1 MRASVRLRSQHL
13 VAPQLGSQSRAE
25 LEDNSLALSDPP
37 TVFACECCCQT
48 KVAMHGQSQN
58 EILNCVLQCS
68 QCFLYH
74 RQKVELHNVSWFMLY
89 CFTW

>member
-37 TVFACECCCQT
+37 TVLRVSAA
-48 KVAMHGQSQN
+48 V
-58 EILNCVLQCS
+58 
-68 QCFLYH
+68 
-74 RQKVELHNVSWFMLY
+74 RQR
-89 CFTW
+89 